1 MPFVA
6 SGDGRTY
13 DSAARRPVV
22 LEREVEDDVGAAFM
36 GGTLR
41 LPSRLGLSEGLM
53 EADRL
58 SENDGEVLF
67 KETVDVFVDGE
78 D

>member
-1 MPFVA
+1 M
-6 SGDGRTY
+6 
-13 DSAARRPVV
+13 
-22 LEREVEDDVGAAFM
+22 EREEEDAVGAAFM

-41 LPSRLGLSEGLM
+41 LPSKLGLSGGLT

-58 SENDGEVLF
+58 SENDGEFLF